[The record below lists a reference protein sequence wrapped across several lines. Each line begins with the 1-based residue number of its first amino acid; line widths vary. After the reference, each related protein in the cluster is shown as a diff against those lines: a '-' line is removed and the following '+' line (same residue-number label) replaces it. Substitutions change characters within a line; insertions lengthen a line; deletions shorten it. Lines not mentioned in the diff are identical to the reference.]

1 MATKSQKRTKSDHN
15 NNNKKKL
22 PWVSMQM
29 YRVPLNP
36 EQAVLTCC
44 DVTLRAV
51 IGLIPSAQCVSTA
64 SGLCGA
70 PSSAISS

>member
-1 MATKSQKRTKSDHN
+1 MAKSQKRTKSN

-44 DVTLRAV
+44 SQEFGRARV
-51 IGLIPSAQCVSTA
+51 EAFGQCA
-64 SGLCGA
+64 WAGSGTGCSGA
-70 PSSAISS
+70 FEGVNS